1 MGTYSRSG
9 HLFEGC
15 TYLIILCLGWA
26 LIRGGTCA
34 REVPN
39 QGHYGNLW
47 ITQYDCNV
55 SETKKKR
62 MRILPFA
69 LKIVHS
75 NLFRAL
81 IHIKALIHINTRNV
95 IFKTQ
100 TLICELLK

>member
-69 LKIVHS
+69 LKIVH
-75 NLFRAL
+75 
-81 IHIKALIHINTRNV
+81 IKALIHINTRNV

-100 TLICELLK
+100 TLICKLLK